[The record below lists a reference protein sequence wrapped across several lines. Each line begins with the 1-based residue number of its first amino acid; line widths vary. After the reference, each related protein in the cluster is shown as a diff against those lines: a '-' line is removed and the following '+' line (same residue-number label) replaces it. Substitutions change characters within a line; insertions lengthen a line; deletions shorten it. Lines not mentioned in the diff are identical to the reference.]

1 MIWPFL
7 IRRSLSNIDAYVG
20 KYVKYAKSAT
30 HAKYAQF
37 EKKDAKQNVQEMHI
51 MQNAK
56 PDLLPLIPK
65 QLYKTKPSKPK
76 LSNPN

>member
-1 MIWPFL
+1 M
-7 IRRSLSNIDAYVG
+7 IRRTLSNTDAYVG

-30 HAKYAQF
+30 QAKCAEF
-37 EKKDAKQNVQEMHI
+37 EKKMQNVQEMHT

-65 QLYKTKPSKPK
+65 QLY
-76 LSNPN
+76 

>member
-37 EKKDAKQNVQEMHI
+37 EEKKDAKCARDAYYAECKTRPI
-51 MQNAK
+51 TIDSK
-56 PDLLPLIPK
+56 TTLLN
-65 QLYKTKPSKPK
+65 QRS
-76 LSNPN
+76 

>member
-1 MIWPFL
+1 MICPFL

-37 EKKDAKQNVQEMHI
+37 EKKMQNVQKMHT

-65 QLYKTKPSKPK
+65 QLY
-76 LSNPN
+76 